1 MNDLSKDRPGEG
13 EREAP
18 RKDLAEL
25 LNNAIALEYAAAIQF
40 QTWASLAEG
49 FDGEQIGTVLR
60 QMAPGE
66 LGHAQQL
73 LDRLWAL
80 GELPQMT
87 VGKTRLVRRPDE
99 ILDAAIAVEEE
110 AVATYRTLLGRIT
123 RKSMLLWET
132 VEEILEDEEGELEKL
147 KRLRG
152 RR

>member
-1 MNDLSKDRPGEG
+1 MERFDKASEQ

-18 RKDLAEL
+18 RKDVAEL

-40 QTWASLAEG
+40 QTWASVAEG
-49 FDGEQIGTVLR
+49 LDGEQIGAVLR
-60 QMAPGE
+60 LMAPGD

-80 GELPQMT
+80 GEQPRMQ
-87 VGKTRLVRRPDE
+87 VGKTRLVRGANE
-99 ILDAAIAVEEE
+99 ILDAAIGVEEE
-110 AVATYRTLLGRIT
+110 AVAIYRSLLSRIT

-132 VEEILEDEEGELEKL
+132 VEEILEDEEAELEKL

-152 RR
+152 TR